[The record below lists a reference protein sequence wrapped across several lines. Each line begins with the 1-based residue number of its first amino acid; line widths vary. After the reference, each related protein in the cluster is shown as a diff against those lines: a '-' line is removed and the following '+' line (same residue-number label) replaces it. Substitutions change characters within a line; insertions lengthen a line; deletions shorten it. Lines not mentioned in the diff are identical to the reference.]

1 MTLHTLRLTLT
12 AFILANAATAVLAQ
26 AQPGT
31 DGLLRDKAGAA
42 LYTFAKDSAGE
53 SRCHDGCAVAW
64 PPFMAA
70 DGAKAS
76 ATLTLH
82 ARPGGSLQWG
92 WKGQPL
98 YYFAGDT
105 QPGDAK
111 GDGQGG
117 TWHAVRQAAAG
128 RAAAPARTPAA
139 EPPTY

>member
-1 MTLHTLRLTLT
+1 MTLRTLRQTLT
-12 AFILANAATAVLAQ
+12 AFLLLNATTVVLAQ
-26 AQPGT
+26 AQPGAN
-31 DGLLRDKAGAA
+31 GLLRDKAGAT
-42 LYTFAKDSAGE
+42 LYTFAKDSGGE

-70 DGAKAS
+70 AGSQAS
-76 ATLTLH
+76 AVLTLH

-117 TWHAVRQAAAG
+117 TWNAVRQAAAG
-128 RAAAPARTPAA
+128 RAAAPALPVEA
-139 EPPTY
+139 PTY